1 MIINIRYINIAAVK
15 DTYNFLTQIYY
26 DRLCFVLLCCVGVQ
40 LTNYVIVIEK
50 RNLMDFVSKMVCRP
64 QTSGD
69 DGDLEQEGRVSE

>member
-1 MIINIRYINIAAVK
+1 MTVCVIMAWPG
-15 DTYNFLTQIYY
+15 
-26 DRLCFVLLCCVGVQ
+26 LCFVLLCCVGVQ

-69 DGDLEQEGRVSE
+69 DGDLEQEGRVVSRWDGVTLFK